1 MTLIYVPRDA
11 ADIALADPSEYAQLD
26 QLIESEPCVRTQR
39 GRLMERNSCREPW
52 VTVVTARTSKHWDVW
67 EIATAREHRATY
79 WIEYVEAPAAGW
91 QAALRC
97 SWAARNPHHLTR
109 T

>member
-1 MTLIYVPRDA
+1 LSPGLAQRLRVPSDLLHRRGLLATRLKDTDLSA
-11 ADIALADPSEYAQLD
+11 ARYLD
-26 QLIESEPCVRTQR
+26 NWSRSVRR
-39 GRLMERNSCREPW
+39 G
-52 VTVVTARTSKHWDVW
+52 HWDVW
-67 EIATAREHRATY
+67 EIATAREYLATY